1 MGVDIP
7 LDKFYFI
14 DVLKELELSREQISK
29 KNEHCLDIHD
39 SNGNV
44 APLCLSWHDTVVEE
58 EEKFTVVSR
67 KKKKS
72 PAKRNVTI
80 SSLTSSSIPCTRSQ
94 QKNISSTLPPSRS
107 GRVKKNPDRYK
118 NNESIILEL

>member
-1 MGVDIP
+1 MFRASMMGVDIP
-7 LDKFYFI
+7 LDNFDFI
-14 DVLKELELSREQISK
+14 HVLKELELSREQISK
-29 KNEHCLDIHD
+29 KTEHCLDIHD

-44 APLCLSWHDTVVEE
+44 ASLCLSWHDTVVEE

-67 KKKKS
+67 RKKKS

-80 SSLTSSSIPCTRSQ
+80 SSLTSSSIPCTRGQ

-107 GRVKKNPDRYK
+107 GYYFC
-118 NNESIILEL
+118 